1 MEAALD
7 FLEISVDF
15 ISMVLKYQVVSGITL
30 WTVLFYNLLL
40 VVFVTAFTRR

>member
-1 MEAALD
+1 MQTALD
-7 FLEISVDF
+7 FLEIAVEF
-15 ISMVLKYQVVSGITL
+15 ISMVLKYQVIPGITI